1 MITTNGHELKEQDFT
16 YPMESE
22 VYHLN
27 GRQIVK
33 PSSFL
38 LLFSRIAET
47 HLETFEA
54 NFSRLSK
61 FGYSWALISISIDV
75 ERPFGACVPL
85 VGQTWAS
92 ARKGPYFRREMR
104 FADPEGNV
112 YFRGSTYSV
121 IIDLESRS
129 VYRKKELPLP
139 IPEETPEFCTE
150 SISPHFRETLDFE
163 EVAVRTVNPSEIDA
177 LGHVNNCRYGDYAF
191 DAMTAEERELL
202 SGLRHMD
209 VYFISEMREGD
220 RFAME
225 KAWLPEEKRL
235 VVRGHN
241 LTKDDISFVLDFRF

>member
-1 MITTNGHELKEQDFT
+1 MLTNGHTLKEQDFT
-16 YPMESE
+16 YPMETE

-27 GRQIVK
+27 GKQIVK
-33 PSSFL
+33 PSSYL

-61 FGYSWALISISIDV
+61 FGYSWALISISVDIDH
-75 ERPFGACVPL
+75 PFGACVPL
-85 VGQTWAS
+85 VGKTWAS
-92 ARKGPYFRREMR
+92 ARRGPYFRREMQ
-104 FADPEGNV
+104 FTHADGTPC
-112 YFRGSTYSV
+112 FRGSTQSV
-121 IIDLESRS
+121 LIDLESRS

-150 SISPHFRETLDFE
+150 GTRTHFRDQLEFTE
-163 EVAVRTVNPSEIDA
+163 GPVRTVFPSDIDA

-202 SGLRHMD
+202 AGLRHMD
-209 VYFISEMREGD
+209 VYFISEMRED
-220 RFAME
+220 DTFAME
-225 KAWLPEEKRL
+225 KAYLPEEKRL